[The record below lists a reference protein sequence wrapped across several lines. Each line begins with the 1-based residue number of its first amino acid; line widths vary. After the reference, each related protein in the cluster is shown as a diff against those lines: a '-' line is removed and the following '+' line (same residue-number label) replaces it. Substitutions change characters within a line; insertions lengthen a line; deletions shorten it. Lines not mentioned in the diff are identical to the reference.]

1 MKPLVFIF
9 SCENIFQSVKIE
21 ASQFAVRRFDKDGSN
36 LFDELVFD
44 EAYIPT
50 FRELF
55 FDGQA
60 EIIAAL
66 SAYTKDVPVDPEY
79 FEAQDFSKDRDF
91 RFELAMDDNFNPHL
105 AKAVDI
111 KIKEFLV
118 AYILYRWLETKTPEY
133 ASIYLD
139 RLTKV
144 KEEIKKML
152 EIKTKPLRRW
162 HGYWT

>member
-1 MKPLVFIF
+1 MKLLVFIF
-9 SCENIFQSVKIE
+9 SCENIFQSAKME
-21 ASQFAVRRFDKDGSN
+21 ASQFAVRRFDKNGAN

-44 EAYIPT
+44 EAYIPK

-55 FDGQA
+55 FEGQA
-60 EIIAAL
+60 EIISAL
-66 SAYTKDVPVDPEY
+66 SAYMKDVPVTPGY
-79 FEAQDFSKDRDF
+79 FETQDFSKDRDF
-91 RFELAMDDNFNPHL
+91 RFELAMDDDFNPHL
-105 AKAVDI
+105 SKAVDI

-133 ASIYLD
+133 AAIYFE

-144 KEEIKKML
+144 KDEIRRML
-152 EIKTKPLRRW
+152 EIKTKPMQRW

>member
-9 SCENIFQSVKIE
+9 SCENIFQSAKME
-21 ASQFAVRRFDKDGSN
+21 ASQFAVRRFDKDGNN
-36 LFDELVFD
+36 LFEELVFD
-44 EAYIPT
+44 EAYIPK

-60 EIIAAL
+60 EIIASL
-66 SAYTKDVPVDPEY
+66 SAYMKDVPVNPVYLET
-79 FEAQDFSKDRDF
+79 QDFSKDRDF
-91 RFELAMDDNFNPHL
+91 RFELVMDDDFNFHL
-105 AKAVDI
+105 VKAVDI

-133 ASIYLD
+133 AAIYLE

-152 EIKTKPLRRW
+152 EIKTKPLKRW